1 MKANFPPILGD
12 FFNNILQQVLK
23 GEEKANIIKQIKDFK
38 HKILSGDIPLAK
50 LGNPTAVKK
59 LQKYSGNSARAGEL
73 FTEILKGAPAPVR
86 AAIRY
91 NLSLIHI

>member
-1 MKANFPPILGD
+1 MS
-12 FFNNILQQVLK
+12 
-23 GEEKANIIKQIKDFK
+23 QIKTFK
-38 HKILSGDIPLAK
+38 TEILDGTIPLAK

-59 LQKYSGNSARAGEL
+59 LEKYSGQSARAGEL

-91 NLSLIHI
+91 NDLLKLWQLDRKYNLINNG